1 LFLKASTSTTT
12 TNITINTTT
21 TTTIM
26 PPKQAAKE
34 GGSRP
39 SVTDLTTP
47 ANAMSHYN
55 DKRDYFLELWLESE
69 DTQDEL
75 LNWAKEQFV
84 KSGQAD
90 AAREQAKRE
99 VKQQVEDEIKASPH
113 KMAGLERGLKRK
125 LEREI
130 RSDPAKLARVH
141 EMIRIREL
149 IPDIEKAIRDRLE
162 AMDEE

>member
-1 LFLKASTSTTT
+1 
-12 TNITINTTT
+12 
-21 TTTIM
+21 
-26 PPKQAAKE
+26 
-34 GGSRP
+34 
-39 SVTDLTTP
+39 
-47 ANAMSHYN
+47 
-55 DKRDYFLELWLESE
+55 
-69 DTQDEL
+69 
-75 LNWAKEQFV
+75 
-84 KSGQAD
+84 
-90 AAREQAKRE
+90 
-99 VKQQVEDEIKASPH
+99 VEDEIKASPH